1 MATLDFS
8 RTHNTSV
15 DDAFAHVRQVIED
28 FQTRYSKYIDTVT
41 WNDNQRSAS
50 ASGKRF
56 FARFS
61 VDEANVEVHVELKGM
76 LARLLK
82 PKVKSKIQET
92 LDLHFPL

>member
-8 RTHNTSV
+8 RAHNTSV
-15 DDAFAHVRQVIED
+15 DDAFARIRQVIED

-41 WNDNQRSAS
+41 WSDNQRSAS

-61 VDEANVEVHVELKGM
+61 VDEANVEIHVEFKGM
-76 LARLLK
+76 LARILK
-82 PKVKSKIQET
+82 PKVKSKIQQI
-92 LDLHFPL
+92 LDLYFPL